1 MAGFKVRA
9 FFMLLAMLSS
19 LGLGV
24 PLFLDIVRTV
34 SPTFIIQLL
43 HTPSIYNNDVASS
56 LPPLTPQFLSSSPG
70 LSLKQEQMSQPQ
82 QLVSDIGFFSCSN
95 LDTLKSL
102 RSQGTSSPI
111 LVSSATEED
120 EGASSGDENDC
131 EVDEALQVNDDTG
144 VVSRKRLQIG
154 SGSCGIK
161 KTRFDLNIGRDV
173 GSVVEREWSCSLQC
187 KLYLMRS
194 FTRTAKKKSELSI
207 IVLVIVTTHT
217 HTHTHTLSLSLI

>member
-1 MAGFKVRA
+1 
-9 FFMLLAMLSS
+9 MLSS

-43 HTPSIYNNDVASS
+43 HTPSIYSNDASSS

-120 EGASSGDENDC
+120 EGASSGNESDC
-131 EVDEALQVNDDTG
+131 EEVNEALQINDDTG
-144 VVSRKRLQIG
+144 IVSRKRLQTD

-161 KTRFDLNIGRDV
+161 KARFDLNIGRDV

-187 KLYLMRS
+187 KLYVMRS
-194 FTRTAKKKSELSI
+194 FMKSSRTAKKKSEFSI
-207 IVLVIVTTHT
+207 IVSVIITTHT
-217 HTHTHTLSLSLI
+217 HTHTLFFSLI